1 MRIFV
6 YFLFALSVVFS
17 NVAYSASVQAVKKS
31 KPVMQKP
38 NPTKVPHDR
47 SFALPYVE
55 KKPDPV
61 VQFGLTFNEK
71 ISMQVERQDDG
82 SRSEYFTHE
91 LIPSLKTTNY
101 NFLADFI
108 YYDYFNQPSQSNW
121 DMTAFIAGINKPW
134 EATDF
139 FTLSPQVLVIA
150 PLFLKSSI
158 DFQGAVAGQLTAAL
172 KSKEL
177 DVPNLILKYG
187 LRVMK
192 FGQKNE
198 YKVDGQG
205 NAVLDSAGEKQYN
218 TDWRLRQRFHLG
230 YNITGKLTA
239 MFYFHFDSNLLF
251 NSEYRN
257 GFFHETSLSYAVND
271 TLSLSLGTTNGGG
284 IYTGDYQEID
294 NLKFYS
300 KESSEYFAG
309 LGLEF

>member
-1 MRIFV
+1 MKIFV

-17 NVAYSASVQAVKKS
+17 NVAYSASAKVVKKS
-31 KPVMQKP
+31 KPVLVKP
-38 NPTKVPHDR
+38 APVKEPRDR
-47 SFALPYVE
+47 SFAPPLKE
-55 KKPDPV
+55 KKPDPGFK
-61 VQFGLTFNEK
+61 FGVSLSER

-91 LIPSLKTTNY
+91 LVPTLKTTNY

-108 YYDYFNQPSQSNW
+108 YYDYFNAPAKSNW
-121 DMTAFIAGINKPW
+121 DMTAFVAGINHPW
-134 EATDF
+134 DVTDL

-150 PLFLKSSI
+150 PLFLKNSV

-172 KSKEL
+172 KSKDL

-192 FGQKNE
+192 FSQRNE

-205 NAVLDSAGEKQYN
+205 NPLLDAAGEKQYN

-230 YNITGKLTA
+230 YNFTDKMTG

-251 NSEYRN
+251 SGDYRN
-257 GFFHETSLSYAVND
+257 GFYHETSLSYAVND

-309 LGLEF
+309 LGLSF

>member
-1 MRIFV
+1 MKISVCYVFVLSLILSQFV
-6 YFLFALSVVFS
+6 Y
-17 NVAYSASVQAVKKS
+17 SAPVKSIGKPKPLLVKPSPAKAPQNKS
-31 KPVMQKP
+31 FVSP
-38 NPTKVPHDR
+38 
-47 SFALPYVE
+47 LVE
-55 KKPDPV
+55 TKPDSEFK
-61 VQFGLTFNEK
+61 FGLTLNEK

-91 LIPSLKTTNY
+91 LIPSLTTTNY

-121 DMTAFIAGINKPW
+121 DMTAFVAGINKPW
-134 EATDF
+134 DTTDF

-172 KSKEL
+172 KSKDL

-192 FGQKNE
+192 FSQKNE

-230 YNITGKLTA
+230 YNLTGRLTA